1 MEFNE
6 YRPNGSWMKYR
17 RRKEML
23 DKARTSIYLAVVIA
37 AYCIVGALEAGI

>member
-6 YRPNGSWMKYR
+6 YRPNGGWMKYR

-23 DKARTSIYLAVVIA
+23 DKVRTSIYLAVVIVT
-37 AYCIVGALEAGI
+37 YCIVGALEAGI

>member
-6 YRPNGSWMKYR
+6 YRPNGGWVKYR

-23 DKARTSIYLAVVIA
+23 DKARTSIYMAVVIA

>member
-6 YRPNGSWMKYR
+6 YRPNGGWVKYR

-23 DKARTSIYLAVVIA
+23 EKARTFIYLTVVIVT
-37 AYCIVGALEAGI
+37 YCIVGALEAGI